1 LQAITRERQRQHH
14 EHQDLWDKFWK
25 DKDGNVVVYQ
35 RPNIWLISWVVLTL
49 LSLFLNGAVSS
60 YLWWLALVSLTI
72 WSLLEIFKGV
82 NYLRRLLGVIV
93 LVLTIMAALKA
104 GL

>member
-1 LQAITRERQRQHH
+1 MATMERRRHY
-14 EHQDLWDKFWK
+14 ERQDLWDKFWK

-35 RPNIWLISWVVLTL
+35 RPNIWLIGWVVLTL
-49 LSLFLNGAVSS
+49 ISLFLNGTVSN
-60 YLWWLALVSLTI
+60 YFWWAALVSLTV
-72 WSLLEIFKGV
+72 WSLLEIFQGV